1 MTETG
6 TSSGR
11 CIPRTTFGALPM
23 TPTAPNPASGAARSS
38 GEAARTTESVR
49 DGTVGRGGPAGRRRR
64 IPGTKNGGITTTGI
78 SGTRSAG
85 TATAPIPDTTSRG
98 GMAPRPAGSTTPLA
112 TADIMDPPTGVI
124 PVLPA

>member
-1 MTETG
+1 
-6 TSSGR
+6 
-11 CIPRTTFGALPM
+11 M

-38 GEAARTTESVR
+38 GGAVRTTETVR
-49 DGTVGRGGPAGRRRR
+49 DGTVGRGAPAGRRSRIPEPKGVGMTAIG
-64 IPGTKNGGITTTGI
+64 IPGTKSGGITTTGI

-124 PVLPA
+124 PVPPA